1 MEELIRLGTDYGG
14 WWIPMSFL
22 KEKEREILA
31 VGAGEDIS
39 FEVELLKLSEHRII
53 IMDPTPR
60 AQRHFNDFVESVNRD
75 SSYPINNSDEFYSTL
90 GKTKLSRLEYLPLGL
105 WDSTV
110 PMFFSEPR
118 NPSHVSHSIVNIQG
132 TNGGFWASCVDII
145 ELLKNTKRSGF
156 DLVKLDVEGAEYRI
170 LQHFI
175 DINFLP
181 RILCCE
187 FHTKAIENGIVEKI
201 NMYSIL
207 ETLRGVGYQ
216 LLKQESKNYTFIRK
230 KV

>member
-1 MEELIRLGTDYGG
+1 MKELIRLGTNYGG
-14 WWIPMSFL
+14 WWIPASFL
-22 KEKEREILA
+22 EAKEKEVLA

-39 FEVELLKLSEHRII
+39 FEVELLNLSEHRIT

-60 AQRHFNDFVESVNRD
+60 AQRHYNDFVDSVNRGT
-75 SSYPINNSDEFYSTL
+75 SYSINNSDEFYATL
-90 GKTKLSRLEYLPLGL
+90 DKEKLSRLEYLPLGL

-132 TNGGFWASCVDII
+132 TNGGFWASCVDMI
-145 ELLKNTKRSGF
+145 ELFKNTKRSNF

-170 LQHFI
+170 LEHFI
-175 DINFLP
+175 DIKFLP

-187 FHTKAIENGIVEKI
+187 FHTKALENGFDEKM
-201 NMYSIL
+201 NLDSIL
-207 ETLRGVGYQ
+207 KNLRSMGYQ
-216 LLKQESKNYTFIRK
+216 LLKQESKNYTFIL
-230 KV
+230 